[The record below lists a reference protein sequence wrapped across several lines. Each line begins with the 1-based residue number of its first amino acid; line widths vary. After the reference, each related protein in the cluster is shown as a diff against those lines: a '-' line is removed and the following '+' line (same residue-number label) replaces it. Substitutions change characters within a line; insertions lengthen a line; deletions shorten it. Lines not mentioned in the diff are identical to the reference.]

1 MARLYEISE
10 RYKNLAALLEDE
22 TIDKDAVEE
31 ALNSIEG
38 EFIDKALNVARY
50 IKNLESDVKA
60 IKEERDRLYKRETA
74 YTEKCKWFK
83 AYLEREMV
91 SSNITKV
98 EDPILPL
105 SLRESPAS
113 VEIEPG
119 AKIPKAYLISQEPK
133 VDKRGILEALKNGEK
148 FKGIRLVEDRK
159 YLKIG

>member
-50 IKNLESDVKA
+50 IKNLESDAEA
-60 IKEERDRLYKRETA
+60 IKKERDRLYKRETA

-83 AYLEREMV
+83 AYLKREMV

-98 EDPILPL
+98 EDPVLPL
-105 SLRESPAS
+105 SLRKSPAS
-113 VEIEPG
+113 VEIESG

-148 FKGIRLVEDRK
+148 FKGIRLVEDRT

>member
-1 MARLYEISE
+1 
-10 RYKNLAALLEDE
+10 
-22 TIDKDAVEE
+22 
-31 ALNSIEG
+31 
-38 EFIDKALNVARY
+38 
-50 IKNLESDVKA
+50 
-60 IKEERDRLYKRETA
+60 
-74 YTEKCKWFK
+74 
-83 AYLEREMV
+83 MV